1 MTRVARFSKYLDHTL
16 KKYLLLVRNSK
27 LILYFIWQP
36 SLWTFSD
43 VTTLLVACL
52 ILAVAAQNSVV
63 TVNHNSLIPSPQ
75 MEPSVVSSSPVPQ
88 TTLIKILSLLSAL
101 SLP

>member
-16 KKYLLLVRNSK
+16 KKYLLLVRNSN
-27 LILYFIWQP
+27 LTLCFIWQP

-63 TVNHNSLIPSPQ
+63 TVNRNLLIPSPQ
-75 MEPSVVSSSPVPQ
+75 MEPSVVSSSPEPQ
-88 TTLIKILSLLSAL
+88 TTLIKIPGGLSAL
-101 SLP
+101 SPP